1 MQARQS
7 QMWREG
13 FRTEKSGDK
22 SGKRKKKQRAEG
34 GGGAGGKRG
43 NSYRNIC
50 SGIPRG
56 IGFQPNPNSPATCQT
71 VGTFR
76 VPPSTHFRVFLFLPF
91 FIFAIPDCSVCRPM
105 VFHLGTK
112 HHATEDQLLSRGGSL
127 PLSSPRPPGKHRL
140 NVQPR
145 SPSLSTRAVGT
156 CGHPPPYDM
165 RARARDRK

>member
-22 SGKRKKKQRAEG
+22 SGNREKRKKKQRAEG
-34 GGGAGGKRG
+34 GGGGKRG

-56 IGFQPNPNSPATCQT
+56 IGFQPNPKSPATCQT
-71 VGTFR
+71 PRQF
-76 VPPSTHFRVFLFLPF
+76 PCCLLISSFSL
-91 FIFAIPDCSVCRPM
+91 FAIFHFCYSRLLGLPADG
-105 VFHLGTK
+105 FHLGTK

-140 NVQPR
+140 NVRPL

-156 CGHPPPYDM
+156 CRLPTALRHAG
-165 RARARDRK
+165 